1 MGTTNSRRGR
11 KVYSVSENYTLL
23 SSRKFYGSKVNMR
36 EASVDE
42 LLERIAILERERD
55 LAIAHDTQPYPT
67 AWAYEQACKALEK
80 MRQENE
86 INRQAA
92 ENGRR
97 KINELNDRVV
107 EFERIKKE
115 HLEYVKILKDEI
127 KDLKETVAAYHNSIY
142 G

>member
-1 MGTTNSRRGR
+1 
-11 KVYSVSENYTLL
+11 
-23 SSRKFYGSKVNMR
+23 MR